1 MSDKRWASL
10 QHDLDVHSDV
20 DASRIIKSKA
30 RSTINAQVRGTVGD
44 MNKNVS
50 AIGTKGVLLDAG
62 REVRVKLYM
71 GQVSFS
77 FACLNRRF

>member
-10 QHDLDVHSDV
+10 QHDLEVDSDV
-20 DASRIIKSKA
+20 DASRIINSKA
-30 RSTINAQVRGTVGD
+30 RSTINAQVRVTVGD
-44 MNKNVS
+44 MKKKVS
-50 AIGTKGVLLDAG
+50 AIGIKGVLLDAG

-77 FACLNRRF
+77 AC